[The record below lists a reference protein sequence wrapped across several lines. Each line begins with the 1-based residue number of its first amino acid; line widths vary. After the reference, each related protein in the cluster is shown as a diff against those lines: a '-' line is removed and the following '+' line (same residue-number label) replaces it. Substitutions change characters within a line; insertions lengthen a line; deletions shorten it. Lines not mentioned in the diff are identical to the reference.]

1 MLLLDILKIN
11 MEIQS
16 KNYTKTYKS
25 TETLVYSCQYHVIWT
40 TKYRRKLLTSQ
51 IEQDLKSLVLEKQGV
66 WEYTVIEME
75 IMPDHVH
82 LLIDINPQI
91 GINVTIGKI
100 KGYTSNVL
108 RKKYKELRTKV
119 PTLWTRSKFISSVGS
134 VSLEVVKKYIEE
146 QKNK

>member
-1 MLLLDILKIN
+1 
-11 MEIQS
+11 MEIKS
-16 KNYTKTYKS
+16 EKYTKTYKS
-25 TETLVYSCQYHVIWT
+25 SETLVYSCQYHVIWA
-40 TKYRRKLLTSQ
+40 TKYRRKLLSSDV
-51 IEQDLKSLVLEKQGV
+51 EKDLKILILEKEQEWG
-66 WEYTVIEME
+66 YTVIEME

-91 GINVTIGKI
+91 GINAIIGKI
-100 KGYTSNVL
+100 KGYTSNSL